1 MLVGLAGLVSS
12 YDANHELDS
21 GATYPAD
28 VNHVTIRIIMALY
41 GVTMVPVAYST
52 SGNWRAPFDRHHGP
66 MRQRMA
72 RHLSL
77 HSPRLV
83 LLYFTFHGMVKFHS
97 YQNQT
102 FSVMWWFWIIFT
114 RASNGAVTSVHSC
127 LVSPPSPLAFE
138 QTSAW
143 HCLQS
148 PPSVVTTFTSPTSKG
163 RCSQVPT
170 RCSSGIAF
178 GIFMA
183 AFGSLPYPDD
193 IFTGACFMPLV
204 FTSSTTVWNVFAP
217 TIGIWLSF
225 AGGVGVWL
233 GTAWCRFPEWMG
245 S

>member
-114 RASNGAVTSVHSC
+114 RASNGAVTS
-127 LVSPPSPLAFE
+127 
-138 QTSAW
+138 
-143 HCLQS
+143 
-148 PPSVVTTFTSPTSKG
+148 TSPTSKG